1 MPFIPHRD
9 RCMHYI
15 LQGTDVVEEPDY
27 AAWWRWMWPD
37 DSGDDAHRRVA
48 LTQLTDD
55 IEVSTLFLGLDMR
68 VMSPM
73 PILFESC
80 VRGGPLDDT
89 TERYATYHDAEQG
102 HEALVARVRAALAG
116 KV

>member
-1 MPFIPHRD
+1 
-9 RCMHYI
+9 MHYI
-15 LQGTDVVEEPDY
+15 LLGTEVVEEPDY
-27 AAWWRWMWPD
+27 VAWRRWMWPD

-48 LTQLTDD
+48 RTQITDA

-68 VMSPM
+68 VKSPV

-89 TERYATYHDAEQG
+89 TQRYATYHEAEQG
-102 HEALVARVRAALAG
+102 HEALVACVRAALTG
-116 KV
+116 TE